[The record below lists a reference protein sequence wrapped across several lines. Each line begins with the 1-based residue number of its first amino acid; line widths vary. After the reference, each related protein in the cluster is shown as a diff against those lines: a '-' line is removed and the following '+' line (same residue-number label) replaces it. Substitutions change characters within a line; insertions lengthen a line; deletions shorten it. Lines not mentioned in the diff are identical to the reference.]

1 MTIQSINAY
10 TPSRGA
16 NPSLD
21 RTWATKKEV
30 QQLQEQ
36 IDKLNEHMNFLLN
49 SKEML
54 DNENSDNN

>member
-1 MTIQSINAY
+1 MTIQSINTY
-10 TPSRGA
+10 TPSR
-16 NPSLD
+16 PSDPRLD

-36 IDKLNEHMNFLLN
+36 IDKLNKHMNFLLN

-54 DNENSDNN
+54 DNENSNNN

>member
-10 TPSRGA
+10 TPSRPA
-16 NPSLD
+16 APRLD

-36 IDKLNEHMNFLLN
+36 IDELKEIIKGINEDR
-49 SKEML
+49 
-54 DNENSDNN
+54 DNHGHSLGSQK